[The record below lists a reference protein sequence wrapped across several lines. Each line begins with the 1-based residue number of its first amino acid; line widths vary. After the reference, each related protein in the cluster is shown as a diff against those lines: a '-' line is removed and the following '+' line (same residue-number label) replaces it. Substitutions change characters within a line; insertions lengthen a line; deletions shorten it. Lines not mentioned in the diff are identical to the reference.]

1 MVGYCPLDELEDPAP
16 PPPLTPPAPRSK
28 APPPRRMVARA
39 APARRPVRAEETECN
54 YVVMFFIV
62 GVIVLALSDN
72 IK

>member
-16 PPPLTPPAPRSK
+16 PQPAPRPRV
-28 APPPRRMVARA
+28 APPPRRRV
-39 APARRPVRAEETECN
+39 APARRSVEETECN

>member
-16 PPPLTPPAPRSK
+16 PPPRPK

>member
-16 PPPLTPPAPRSK
+16 PPPRPK
-28 APPPRRMVARA
+28 APPPRRTVARA

>member
-16 PPPLTPPAPRSK
+16 PQPAPRPRV
-28 APPPRRMVARA
+28 APPPRRA
-39 APARRPVRAEETECN
+39 APARRRIVRPEETECN